1 MIDMRVNIISMALMT
16 TFLAG
21 CAVGPNYHRPSVP
34 ITAHYKEA
42 KGWQQA
48 KPMDQLNKGPWW
60 AMYHDPVLSSLLTK
74 VSINN
79 QNVAQ
84 YAAQYQQARAL
95 AKEAGANLYPSIS
108 LSASGSRALG
118 SQTIQ
123 NQYSTSASAS
133 WELDLWGKL
142 RRTRQE
148 ERASAQASAAEL
160 ANAIL
165 SAQSE
170 LAQDYF
176 QLRVTDAQISLYK
189 KNIDVYRRYLTV
201 VENQYKAGKGTPAD
215 VAQART
221 QLHSTRASMLDLVWQ
236 RAQYEHAIA
245 VLIGQSPSGFSL
257 PVESLSFHLPQI
269 PVGVPSEL
277 LQRRPDIAYA
287 ERNMASANAAVGV
300 AIAGYYPD
308 ITLSASGGYQNSS
321 WSNLFKLPSKMW
333 SIGPSLSE
341 TLFDFGATKA
351 EVASAKANYDAKVA
365 AYRQSVL
372 SAFEEVEN
380 NMVELSVLKQEYL
393 AREQATTAAE
403 ESARVTFNQ
412 YQSGMISYLDVA
424 TTEATSL
431 SQQQD
436 LLSLVQ
442 NQLVTSV
449 QLVVALGG
457 GWQSSQLPGEIRRPV
472 SPKQIKPLR

>member
-1 MIDMRVNIISMALMT
+1 MIDMRINMISMTLMT
-16 TFLAG
+16 ILLAG
-21 CAVGPNYHRPSVP
+21 CAVGPDYHRPSVP
-34 ITAHYKEA
+34 VTAHYKGT

-48 KPMDQLNKGPWW
+48 KPMDQVNKGPWW
-60 AMYHDPVLSSLLTK
+60 QIYKDPVLSLLLEK

-84 YAAQYQQARAL
+84 YAAQYRKARAL
-95 AKEAGANLYPSIS
+95 AKEAGANLYPTID
-108 LSASGSRALG
+108 LSASGTRSLS
-118 SQTIQ
+118 SQTTE
-123 NQYSTSASAS
+123 NQYTTSASAS

-160 ANAIL
+160 ANALL

-176 QLRVTDAQISLYK
+176 QLRVTDAKIRLYK
-189 KNIDVYRRYLTV
+189 KNIDVYRHYLAV
-201 VENQYKAGKGTPAD
+201 VENQYKAGKGTSAD

-221 QLHSTRASMLDLVWQ
+221 QLHSTTASMLDLVWQ

-245 VLIGQSPSGFSL
+245 VLMGRSPSNFSL
-257 PVESLSFHLPQI
+257 PVKSLNFYLPKI
-269 PVGVPSEL
+269 PVGIPSEL

-308 ITLSASGGYQNSS
+308 VTLSASGGFQNSS
-321 WSNLFKLPSKMW
+321 WADLFTLPSKMW
-333 SIGPSLSE
+333 SIGPSISE
-341 TLFDFGATKA
+341 TLLDFGATKA
-351 EVASAKANYDAKVA
+351 KVASARANYDAKVA

-380 NMVELSVLKQEYL
+380 NMVELSVLKQEYF
-393 AREQATTAAE
+393 ARDQAAKAAE
-403 ESARVTFNQ
+403 ESARVTYNQ
-412 YQSGMISYLDVA
+412 YKSGMISYLDVA
-424 TTEATSL
+424 TTESTSL
-431 SQQQD
+431 SQQQS
-436 LLSLVQ
+436 LLSLVETR
-442 NQLVTSV
+442 LVTSV
-449 QLVVALGG
+449 KLVAALGG
-457 GWQSSQLPGEIRRPV
+457 GWQSSLLPGEKALPISLKPV
-472 SPKQIKPLR
+472 KSRQ